1 MFRISARLDCSL
13 RALLLLGKTYGKEVL
28 SLNKISE
35 REGIS
40 KDFLAQL
47 MLDLKK
53 ANIVESF
60 KGISGGYSLK
70 KPPSQITLKEIFEAI
85 EGPLSIIECIH
96 TSEGICKIQNI
107 CSPKKAW
114 EYIEKKISDA
124 LESLTLEDLI
134 IGMEKNKE
142 VISI

>member
-1 MFRISARLDCSL
+1 MFKISARLDCSL
-13 RALLLLGKTYGKEVL
+13 RALVLLGKTFKKEIL

-60 KGISGGYSLK
+60 KGISGGYILK
-70 KPPSQITLKEIFEAI
+70 RPPSEINLKEIFEAV

-96 TSEGICKIQNI
+96 NSEGICKIQNI

-114 EYIEKKISDA
+114 EYVEKKISEA

-134 IGMEKNKE
+134 MGIERNKE
-142 VISI
+142 VI

>member
-1 MFRISARLDCSL
+1 MFKISAKLDCSL
-13 RALLLLGKTYGKEVL
+13 RALILLGKNYGKEVF

-35 REGIS
+35 EEGVS

-60 KGISGGYSLK
+60 KGISGGYILK
-70 KPPSQITLKEIFEAI
+70 RPPSEITLKEIFEAI

-96 TSEGICKIQNI
+96 TSEKICKIQNA
-107 CSPKKAW
+107 CAPKRAW
-114 EYIEKKISDA
+114 EYIEKKILEI
-124 LESLTLEDLI
+124 LESFTLEDLI
-134 IGMEKNKE
+134 MGMEKNKE
-142 VISI
+142 VILL

>member
-1 MFRISARLDCSL
+1 MFRVSARLDCSI
-13 RALLLLGKTYGKEVL
+13 RALVLLGKTYGKEVL
-28 SLNKISE
+28 SLNKIAE
-35 REGIS
+35 KEGIS

-60 KGISGGYSLK
+60 KGVSGGYILK
-70 KPPSQITLKEIFEAI
+70 KPPSEINLKEIFEAI

-96 TSEGICKIQNI
+96 TSEETCKIQSI

-114 EYIEKKISDA
+114 EYIEKKISEA

-134 IGMEKNKE
+134 MGIERKE
-142 VISI
+142 ELLSI